1 MKLPGIIARFT
12 ERTGG
17 TSESPYTSLNLGL
30 HVGDA
35 DEHVIANR
43 ERVAEEIG
51 IPLDSWVA
59 GDQVHGSTVT
69 VVTEE
74 MCGRGARSLASMLPA
89 TDALITDVPGLA
101 LSTYAADCAPLLFAD
116 PVRRVV
122 GAAHAGW
129 KGTVAKIAGKTVSA
143 LVEIYGC
150 DPADIRV
157 MIGPTIGSC
166 CYEVDERVER
176 EVRASFADH
185 EDLLQANAN
194 GRWQFDVPLANEK
207 AMLEAGVRPEH
218 IEHIEHLDR
227 CTSCCVDRQFSHRR
241 EQGRTGRHAGV
252 IALLSDRGEP
262 AGK

>member
-1 MKLPGIIARFT
+1 MNLPGIVARFT

-17 TSESPYTSLNLGL
+17 RSESPYTSLNVGL
-30 HVGDA
+30 HVGDV
-35 DEHVIANR
+35 DEHVIQNR

-51 IPLDSWVA
+51 IPLDRWVA

-69 VVTEE
+69 VVTED
-74 MCGRGARSLASMLPA
+74 MRGRGARTLESLLPA

-101 LSTYAADCAPLLFAD
+101 LTTYAADCAPLLFAD

-129 KGTVAKIAGKTVSA
+129 KGTVAKIAGKTVRA
-143 LVEIYGC
+143 LVDTYGC

-157 MIGPTIGSC
+157 TIGPTIGAC
-166 CYEVDERVER
+166 CYEVDDRVER
-176 EVRASFADH
+176 EVRAAFAEH
-185 EDLLQANAN
+185 EELLESNEK

-207 AMLEAGVRPEH
+207 ALLEAGVRPEH
-218 IEHIEHLDR
+218 IERLDR

-252 IALLSDRGEP
+252 IALLPDCEHA